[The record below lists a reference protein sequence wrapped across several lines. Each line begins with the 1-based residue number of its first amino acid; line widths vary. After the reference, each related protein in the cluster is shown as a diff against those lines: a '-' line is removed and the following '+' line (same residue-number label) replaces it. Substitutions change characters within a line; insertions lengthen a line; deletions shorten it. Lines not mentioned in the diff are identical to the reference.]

1 MGAICSLNVT
11 VCARPRPMVTA
22 SRKIVLRFGGTG
34 ESPLVEDSTP
44 IVTGLRRAG
53 GGAVRVRRGTSLR
66 GESRA
71 GGRGPPSRHKLGGRS
86 HRGMGPEGPWVGL
99 GRYRGARGQLG
110 ILRRYGSWIRTPIV
124 ITEVGS
130 TRALEPLELGP
141 DWLSLRPQHLPVVL
155 LVPDSRVNP
164 ISIAVIECISD
175 LHLP

>member
-22 SRKIVLRFGGTG
+22 SRNIVLRFGGTG

-71 GGRGPPSRHKLGGRS
+71 GGRGPPSRHKRGGRS
-86 HRGMGPEGPWVGL
+86 HRGMRPEGQRVGF
-99 GRYRGARGQLG
+99 GRYESEE
-110 ILRRYGSWIRTPIV
+110 RR
-124 ITEVGS
+124 VGKE
-130 TRALEPLELGP
+130 R
-141 DWLSLRPQHLPVVL
+141 
-155 LVPDSRVNP
+155 
-164 ISIAVIECISD
+164 
-175 LHLP
+175 